1 MNRNE
6 YKEEIKAIET
16 NKTVPRVHKMLKNVD
31 AISGVLKG
39 KVLTGTCCGM
49 RE

>member
-6 YKEEIKAIET
+6 YKEGIKAIET
-16 NKTVPRVHKMLKNVD
+16 NKTIPRVHKILKNVD
-31 AISGVLKG
+31 AISVVLKG
-39 KVLTGTCCGM
+39 KVPAGTRCGK